1 MLYHMKVKQR
11 RKPRNLKMKRSSK
24 RLIGSRRQ
32 RESPRL
38 RKKKMLK
45 LKNSKLRSALGLRM
59 ILWLK
64 ELRKLNKK

>member
-1 MLYHMKVKQR
+1 MKVKQR
-11 RKPRNLKMKRSSK
+11 RKPRNLKMKRSLK
-24 RLIGSRRQ
+24 RLIGSKRQ

-45 LKNSKLRSALGLRM
+45 LKNLRPRSALDLRM
-59 ILWLK
+59 ILWPK